1 MENPRKGHDRNM
13 FQENEKGNPYFE
25 AMICNTIEFF
35 KGKIDFGIELLCN
48 KKSHCLL
55 SCLF

>member
-1 MENPRKGHDRNM
+1 M

-25 AMICNTIEFF
+25 AMICNTIEVF
-35 KGKIDFGIELLCN
+35 KGIMDFGIELPCIE
-48 KKSHCLL
+48 KSHCLL